1 MSEQITRNAI
11 VGLLGTPDKTEG
23 SLNSPVEL
31 EENGIHYN
39 EKWIYDHLSDDPS
52 GAPKRIIYWH
62 RYDFTGT
69 MICKSADAGWVKD
82 TTLLEACKAINARV
96 ATVESTHTS
105 STGNRSYRPASEV
118 RDANDLGGYIE
129 GSKE

>member
-1 MSEQITRNAI
+1 MSDQITRNAI
-11 VGLLGTPDKTEG
+11 VVLLGTPDKTEG

-39 EKWIYDHLSDDPS
+39 EKWIYTHLSDDPS
-52 GAPKRIIYWH
+52 GGPQRTIYWH

-69 MICKSADAGWVKD
+69 MVCKSTNGGWVSD
-82 TTLLEACKAINARV
+82 TTLLEACKANDGRL
-96 ATVESTHTS
+96 ATVESRHAA
-105 STGNRSYRPASEV
+105 STGNRNYRPTSKV
-118 RDANDLGGYIE
+118 RDSSDLGGYIE